1 MYSATGGPISVT
13 EVPDPVC
20 PPGGAVL
27 AVRAT
32 GICRSDWHA
41 WRGHE
46 TVALPHIGGHEYAGE
61 IAELATDLVES
72 SMTKLAVG
80 DRVTVPFVCGCGA
93 CDFCRAGD
101 AQVCPNQ
108 QQPGFDL
115 PGSFAEFVAV
125 PAAAANLV
133 HLPDSVTFTEAAAL
147 GCRFATAFR
156 AITAHGRVAP
166 GQWVGVVGCGGVGLS
181 AVMIAV
187 ALGARVV
194 AVDVADG
201 PLTRA
206 KGLGAEIT
214 LNAAT
219 FDGAGS
225 AAYRADDTVGTS
237 SAHGASYSDLPAP
250 REIGDAVIDLTGGCH
265 VSLDALGSA
274 WAAAASV
281 HSLRRRGRHV
291 QVGLLHGG
299 DVHPPVPMDRVIG
312 WELEILGS
320 HGMSARDYPQMLDM
334 VTAGTLRP
342 AALIA
347 KTIGLDGIGAALAA
361 MDRPGSD
368 GITVALPTG

>member
-1 MYSATGGPISVT
+1 MT

-61 IAELATDLVES
+61 IAQLATGLGES
-72 SMTKLAVG
+72 DMTMFAVG
-80 DRVTVPFVCGCGA
+80 DRVTVPFVCGCGT
-93 CDFCRAGD
+93 CHFCRTGD

-133 HLPDSVTFTEAAAL
+133 RIPDSMTFAEAAAL

-156 AITAHGRVAP
+156 AVTAHGRVGP

-206 KGLGAEIT
+206 KALGAEIT
-214 LNAAT
+214 LNVAAV
-219 FDGAGS
+219 DGLGP
-225 AAYRADDTVGTS
+225 AAHGAADTVGAS
-237 SAHGASYSDLPAP
+237 SAHGSSYPDLPAP
-250 REIGDAVIDLTGGCH
+250 REIGDAVIELTGGCH

-281 HSLRRRGRHV
+281 HSLRRCGRHV
-291 QVGLLHGG
+291 QVGLLHGA
-299 DVHPPVPMDRVIG
+299 DVHAALPLDRMIG

-347 KTIGLDGIGAALAA
+347 KTIGLNGVGTALAA
-361 MDRPGSD
+361 MDAPGSD
-368 GITVALPTG
+368 GITVAVPTG